1 MKKILLINLT
11 LFIILYIILEILT
24 GSLIYSHKL
33 DCHYL
38 RCDRTVIYK
47 NNLTDN
53 KKVIYQRDEYG
64 FRGPQNTL
72 DKIDLLIVGGSTT
85 AQRFINLNDT
95 WPKLI
100 EKKFKEIGKNI
111 NVVNAGKG
119 GQSTVGHIWNFS
131 NWFNKIENFK
141 TKYIIFF
148 IGINDIKLKTY
159 KKISTFDHGKQ
170 KQKTILGKL
179 HNLLKDNN
187 GVTYKL
193 FILLQNKIYPQNIET
208 FKYKIIN
215 QKNYQII
222 KKKLIFENEQKKYLL
237 NNLEELV
244 RLTRKIKAIP
254 ILITQKSLRGN
265 IIDLNTVSI
274 DEFDYYHAELEVAK
288 IIINFCKKNNIFCI
302 DLHQE
307 IKFEY
312 DDFYDLVHTN
322 KKGTKKIAN
331 FIFSKLKSNNLNF

>member
-38 RCDRTVIYK
+38 QCDRTFIYK
-47 NNLTDN
+47 NDLTDN

-85 AQRFINLNDT
+85 DQKFINLNDT

-119 GQSTVGHIWNFS
+119 GQSTNGHIWNFS

-159 KKISTFDHGKQ
+159 KKINNYDHEKQ
-170 KQKTILGKL
+170 KQKTVLGKL

-193 FILLQNKIYPQNIET
+193 FILLQDTIYPQNIET
-208 FKYKIIN
+208 FEYKIIN

-222 KKKLIFENEQKKYLL
+222 KKKIIFENEQKKYLI

-265 IIDLNTVSI
+265 IMDLNTVSI

-322 KKGTKKIAN
+322 KKGT
-331 FIFSKLKSNNLNF
+331 